1 MPPTAPK
8 RRLHS
13 VNRLALVLLAFVAS
27 CGDPAEP
34 DPNQAP
40 RAVGTIPDQ
49 ILARGHTT
57 TVDVSAYFDDAEGGT
72 LSYQA
77 ATSNATVVTVSIAGS
92 VVTLTAASVG
102 TVVVVVT
109 ATDSGG
115 LAAQQGFEVAVPA
128 PPLVGLAADN
138 LAAPESGGAVF
149 ALVFSAPPPTPISV
163 AYTLGSDGDPGT
175 SDADSA
181 DFAGGSRGVVEIPA
195 GASQAAIE
203 IPFIDDEDVE
213 STREVFTLLLD
224 EPDFADGYELG
235 RTTRAVVTIEEGVCD
250 RTPEVRDQIMAQT
263 GVGECTAIEDR
274 HLGRIVVMRFG
285 GGGSVESWLPSS
297 DGPIPYACDDESWFS
312 VGPSGDTYHPSAQSS
327 ACTAEPAAAGAS
339 GTWSAGSTAVNTL
352 KTGDFA
358 GLSNLNQLLIV
369 NSGLTEL
376 PPRIFADLESLAFLI
391 LANNRLTRLPEDVF
405 TGLSGLQVLA
415 LLGNGLTE
423 IPAGIGDLSRLTD
436 LILSSNQLSELP
448 EAMFSGL
455 TSLRSVWLDQNQL
468 TRLPAQGP
476 SSAQDLNLT
485 SNRLTEVPP
494 GWFSGAPGL
503 FRIQL
508 DNNQLVELPPGAFA
522 GLADLQELKL
532 SQNRLA
538 RLPDD
543 AFSDLANLKRLMLG
557 GNELT
562 ALTPAMF
569 SGLTNLEWLAL
580 DRNPLGELSAGL
592 FDGLSRLQRLWL
604 AGNELRELPQ
614 DIFAGLSELAFLALA
629 ENELS
634 ELPDDVFA
642 DQAALRILFLVRNR
656 ISEMPPELLSGLP
669 LLERLYLHDN
679 QLSELPPG
687 MFVGLSKLAQLSLED
702 NPGAP
707 FPIALHLDRVDDQD
721 ILAPSPGSVRLSV
734 AAGAP
739 FAMRIPL
746 SAHGGELGS
755 DAAVLRPGDAS
766 SQEVTVTRSADNQGG
781 TQVSAGPVPRI
792 PHGVTGVALEVS
804 DPLVLFGTVSNLAP
818 VAVREIP
825 WYRLRGG
832 GEAETVDLSLHFR
845 DPDGEEL
852 LYGVVSDN
860 PDIATLTVAGSQLT
874 VSPGSAGSATVSVTA
889 ADPGGLEIGLSFPV
903 SVRAP
908 VAGSF
913 DMDVVLVG
921 SVTEGQRAAFEE
933 AAEWW
938 MSILADMELPDV
950 PLVGEAQLGCGEV
963 FTEEEIGG
971 AIDDLLVVASVQT
984 LDGPGGILAGARPCS
999 VREGSMLPYLG
1010 IVQFDKDDLASFEGS
1025 NDLVELILHE
1035 VGHVLGIGSIWEN
1048 FGLLREPSL
1057 QSPGADTHFA
1067 GPLAI
1072 AAFNEAGGD
1081 SYTDAKVP
1089 VENQA
1094 GPGSGDVHWRQSVF
1108 FTELMTPFASVGT
1121 PDPLSAITI
1130 QSLADLGYTVDVGLA
1145 DPFTLASAAAADKED
1160 LHVIDL
1166 GNDILK
1172 GPITVVGRD
1181 GRVVRVIVR

>member
-1 MPPTAPK
+1 MSPTAPK
-8 RRLHS
+8 RRS
-13 VNRLALVLLAFVAS
+13 VNLLALVLLASVAS

-34 DPNQAP
+34 DPNQPP

-49 ILARGHTT
+49 ILTRGHTT
-57 TVDVSAYFDDAEGGT
+57 TVDVSAYFDDAEAGT
-72 LSYQA
+72 LTYQV
-77 ATSNATVVTVSIAGS
+77 ATSNAAVVTISITGS

-102 TVVVVVT
+102 AVAVVVT
-109 ATDSGG
+109 AIDSGG

-149 ALVFSAPPPTPISV
+149 ALVLSAPPPTPISV

-195 GASQAAIE
+195 GASEAVIE

-213 STREVFTLLLD
+213 STREVFTVLLD

-235 RTTRAVVTIEEGVCD
+235 RTRRAVVTIEEGVCD

-263 GVGECTAIEDR
+263 SVGECTAIEDR
-274 HLGRIVVMRFG
+274 HLGRIVLLLFAG
-285 GGGSVESWLPSS
+285 AGSVESWLPSS

-312 VGPSGDTYHPSAQSS
+312 VGPAGDPPHPSAQSS

-339 GTWSAGSTAVNTL
+339 GSGSAGGAAINTL

-358 GLSNLNQLLIV
+358 GLSNLHQLVIV

-376 PPRIFADLESLAFLI
+376 PPRIFADLENLTFLI

-405 TGLSGLQVLA
+405 TGPSGLQVL
-415 LLGNGLTE
+415 LLQGNGLTE
-423 IPAGIGDLSRLTD
+423 IPAGIADLSQLTD
-436 LILSSNQLSELP
+436 LILSLNQLSELP

-455 TSLRSVWLDQNQL
+455 TSLGSVLLDQNQL

-476 SSAQDLNLT
+476 SNAQDLNLS

-503 FRIQL
+503 FSIQL

-522 GLADLQELKL
+522 GLANLQELRL
-532 SQNRLA
+532 SQNRLV

-543 AFSDLANLKRLMLG
+543 AFSDLANLTRLMLG
-557 GNELT
+557 SNELT
-562 ALTPAMF
+562 ALTPDAF
-569 SGLTNLEWLAL
+569 SGLANLEELSLEA
-580 DRNPLGELSAGL
+580 NPLGALPEGL

-604 AGNELRELPQ
+604 SGIGLRELPQ

-629 ENELS
+629 LNELS
-634 ELPDDVFA
+634 ELPDDAFA
-642 DQAALRILFLVRNR
+642 DQASLRILYLLENR
-656 ISEMPPELLSGLP
+656 ISELPPELLSGLP
-669 LLERLYLHDN
+669 LLEQLHLRDN

-687 MFVGLSKLAQLSLED
+687 MFVGLSSLARLSLQN

-707 FPIALHLDRVDDQD
+707 FPIALQLDRVDGQD
-721 ILAPSPGSVRLSV
+721 ILAPSPGNVSVSV

-755 DAAVLRPGDAS
+755 DAAVLHPGDAS
-766 SQEVTVTRSADNQGG
+766 SQEVTVIRSADNQGG

-792 PHGVTGVALEVS
+792 PHGVTGVALEMS
-804 DPLVLFGTVSNLAP
+804 DPLVLFGTVTNLAP
-818 VAVREIP
+818 VAVLEIR

-832 GEAETVDLSLHFR
+832 EEAETVDLSLHFR

-860 PDIATLTVAGSQLT
+860 PDIATVTVAGSQLT
-874 VSPGSAGSATVSVTA
+874 VSPGSAGSATVSVSA
-889 ADPGGLEIGLSFPV
+889 ADPGGLEAGLSFPV

-908 VAGSF
+908 IAGSF
-913 DMDVVLVG
+913 DMDVVVVG
-921 SVTEGQRAAFEE
+921 SPTEGQRAAIAE
-933 AAEWW
+933 AADWW
-938 MSILADMELPDV
+938 MAILAEMELPDV
-950 PLVGEAQLGCGEV
+950 PLVGEAQLGCSGT

-999 VREGSMLPYLG
+999 VREGSMLPFLG
-1010 IVQFDKDDLASFEGS
+1010 IVQFDKDDMASFEGS
-1025 NDLVELILHE
+1025 SDLIELIVHE
-1035 VGHVLGIGSIWEN
+1035 IGHVLGIGTIWPD

-1094 GPGSGDVHWRQSVF
+1094 GQGSGDSHWRQSVF
-1108 FTELMTPFASVGT
+1108 VTELMTPFASIGT

-1130 QSLADLGYTVDVGLA
+1130 QSLADMGYTVDVGLA
-1145 DPFTLASAAAADKED
+1145 DPYTLPSAVGADRED
-1160 LHVIDL
+1160 LNFIDL

>member
-1 MPPTAPK
+1 MSPTAPM
-8 RRLHS
+8 RRS

-27 CGDPAEP
+27 CSDAAEP
-34 DPNQAP
+34 DPNQSP

-49 ILARGHTT
+49 ILTRGHTT
-57 TVDVSAYFDDAEGGT
+57 TVDVSAYFDDAEEGT
-72 LSYQA
+72 LSYQV

-92 VVTLTAASVG
+92 VVTLTAASAG
-102 TVVVVVT
+102 TAIVVVT
-109 ATDSGG
+109 AIDSGG

-128 PPLVGLAADN
+128 PPLVGLATDKA
-138 LAAPESGGAVF
+138 AAPESGGAVF
-149 ALVFSAPPPTPISV
+149 ALVLSAPPPTPISV

-181 DFAGGSRGVVEIPA
+181 DFAGGSRGVVEIAA
-195 GASQAAIE
+195 GASEAVIE

-213 STREVFTLLLD
+213 STREVFTVLLD
-224 EPDFADGYELG
+224 EPDFADGYDLG

-250 RTPEVRDQIMAQT
+250 RTPEVREQIMAQT
-263 GVGECTAIEDR
+263 GVAECTAIEDR
-274 HLGRIVVMRFG
+274 HLGRIVVMQFRG
-285 GGGSVESWLPSS
+285 SGSVESWLPDS

-312 VGPSGDTYHPSAQSS
+312 VGPSGDPPHPPARSS

-339 GTWSAGSTAVNTL
+339 GSWSAGGTAINTL

-376 PPRIFADLESLAFLI
+376 PPRIFADLESLAFLVM
-391 LANNRLTRLPEDVF
+391 ANNNRLTRLPEDVF
-405 TGLSGLQVLA
+405 TGPSGLQALA
-415 LLGNGLTE
+415 LLANGLTE
-423 IPAGIGDLSRLTD
+423 IPPGIADLSRLTD

-455 TSLRSVWLDQNQL
+455 TSLRSVWLDRNQL

-476 SSAQDLNLT
+476 SSAQELILT

-503 FRIQL
+503 GRIML
-508 DNNQLVELPPGAFA
+508 EDNQLVELPPGAFA
-522 GLADLQELKL
+522 GLTNLQELRL

-543 AFSDLANLKRLMLG
+543 AFSDLANLRQLMLG
-557 GNELT
+557 SNELT
-562 ALTPAMF
+562 ALTPDMF

-580 DRNPLGELSAGL
+580 DLNPLGELPSGV

-604 AGNELRELPQ
+604 AGNGLRELPQ

-629 ENELS
+629 VNELS

-642 DQAALRILFLVRNR
+642 DQAALRILFLAKNR
-656 ISEMPPELLSGLP
+656 IPELPPELLSGLP
-669 LLERLYLHDN
+669 LLEQLHLRDN

-687 MFVGLSKLAQLSLED
+687 MFVGLSRLARLSLEN

-707 FPIALHLDRVDDQD
+707 FPIALQLDRVDDQD
-721 ILAPSPGSVRLSV
+721 ILAPSPGGVSVSV

-755 DAAVLRPGDAS
+755 DAAVLRPGDES
-766 SQEVTVTRSADNQGG
+766 SQEVTVIRSAGNQGG
-781 TQVSAGPVPRI
+781 TQVSAGPVPGI
-792 PHGVTGVALEVS
+792 PHGITGVALEVS

-860 PDIATLTVAGSQLT
+860 PDIATFTVAGSQLT
-874 VSPGSAGSATVSVTA
+874 VSPASAGSATVSVTA
-889 ADPGGLEIGLSFPV
+889 ADPGGLEAGLTFPV
-903 SVRAP
+903 SVRTR

-933 AAEWW
+933 AADWW
-938 MSILADMELPDV
+938 MSILAEMELPDV
-950 PLVGEAQLGCGEV
+950 PLVGEARLGCGGV

-984 LDGPGGILAGARPCS
+984 IDGPGGILAGAQPCS
-999 VREGSMLPYLG
+999 VREGSMLPFLG
-1010 IVQFDKDDLASFEGS
+1010 VVLFDKDDLASFEGS
-1025 NDLVELILHE
+1025 SDLVELILHE
-1035 VGHVLGIGSIWEN
+1035 VGHVLGIGSLWAD

-1057 QSPGADTHFA
+1057 ETPGADTHFA

-1072 AAFNEAGGD
+1072 AAFNEAGGE
-1081 SYTDAKVP
+1081 SYSDAKVP

-1094 GPGSGDVHWRQSVF
+1094 GPGSGDSHWRQSVF
-1108 FTELMTPFASVGT
+1108 VTELMTPYASVGL
-1121 PDPLSAITI
+1121 PDPLSAISI

-1145 DPFTLASAAAADKED
+1145 EPFTLPSAAAADKED
-1160 LHVIDL
+1160 LNVIDL